1 MTRVRTAAIYLL
13 LAAAAATSA
22 LTACASSSKD
32 PFAGSKALDA
42 VVVERQYDPPGTGGA
57 GYGGIGNHYLLI
69 EAREGDATSHYR
81 FRVTQQ
87 LYNRFSEGSHV
98 RIVVVDNNLRD
109 IRLAE

>member
-1 MTRVRTAAIYLL
+1 VTRARAAAIFLL
-13 LAAAAATSA
+13 LAVAMPLFS
-22 LTACASSSKD
+22 ACASSSKD
-32 PFAGSKALDA
+32 PFLGTKALDA

-87 LYNRFSEGSHV
+87 QYNRFPEGSHV

-109 IRLAE
+109 IRRAD

>member
-1 MTRVRTAAIYLL
+1 MRERRVVVISLI
-13 LAAAAATSA
+13 LAVGLGS
-22 LTACASSSKD
+22 ACASASKD

-98 RIVVVDNNLRD
+98 RIVVVDNDLRD
-109 IRLAE
+109 IRLAD